1 MKNKKI
7 IFLSKIIAVL
17 LAGGLVFCGQ
27 AGVMAAAKRGIPQMI
42 VDQEFSGND
51 GEVVKGIVHYKTLSA
66 ALKKSEELPPGN
78 LKIFVRPGVYRE
90 KIMIKRPD
98 LVLIGEN
105 VEHTQIVFDDA
116 EGTLVRTVDGGDGQ
130 KCYVMD
136 CASVTIADTAVN
148 FQAKNITFSND
159 FDTVK
164 YSKIMQNHQ
173 AFALRD
179 EADRSS
185 FFGCRF
191 LGRQDTLYANK
202 GRQYY
207 KNCYIEGDVDFV
219 FGGADAV
226 YDGCEIHSLQREG
239 ISGGFITA
247 PSTLAANKG
256 FLFYRCQLTGDKNL
270 QYIVKLGR
278 PWHPSSET
286 RPVNSA
292 AVFKECRMEEHISS
306 QAWSSMRNKYALFQ
320 PEDNRL
326 FEYNSTGPG
335 AEQNKNRRYLNELQ
349 AQACTIPSYLSNWL
363 PQEAE

>member
-7 IFLSKIIAVL
+7 MLLCKVL
-17 LAGGLVFCGQ
+17 GALLFSSLTIGGPTGNRAF
-27 AGVMAAAKRGIPQMI
+27 AKSSLPPIV
-42 VDQEFSGND
+42 VDQAFSGTD
-51 GEVVKGIVHYKTLSA
+51 GDVFSGSSHYKTLAA
-66 ALKKSEELPPGN
+66 ALKKAEVLAPGK
-78 LKIFVRPGVYRE
+78 LKIRIRPGIYRE
-90 KIMIKRPD
+90 KILIKRPD
-98 LVLIGEN
+98 LLLVGEDATR
-105 VEHTQIVFDDA
+105 TQIVFDDA
-116 EGTLVRTVDGGDGQ
+116 EGTLVRIADGGDGK

-148 FQAKNITFSND
+148 FQARNITFSND

-164 YSKIMQNHQ
+164 YSKVMQNHQ

-185 FFGCRF
+185 FWNCRF

-239 ISGGFITA
+239 VDGGFVTA
-247 PSTLAANKG
+247 PSTLEKDKG
-256 FLFYRCQLTGDKNL
+256 FLFYRCYLTGDETLKHN
-270 QYIVKLGR
+270 VRLGR

-292 AVFKECRMEEHISS
+292 AVFKECTMGEHISS
-306 QAWSSMRNKYALFQ
+306 QAWSSMKNKYALFQ

>member
-7 IFLSKIIAVL
+7 MILCKMLGVL
-17 LAGGLVFCGQ
+17 MFGSLTFCGTESPV
-27 AGVMAAAKRGIPQMI
+27 ALAKGSAEQMV
-42 VDQEFSGND
+42 VDQAFRGND
-51 GEVVKGIVHYKTLSA
+51 GGVSDGIAHYKTLA
-66 ALKKSEELPPGN
+66 IALEEAEKLAPGK
-78 LKIFVRPGVYRE
+78 LEIFVRPGIYRE
-90 KIMIKRPD
+90 KVLIKRPD
-98 LVLIGEN
+98 LVLIGED
-105 VEHTQIVFDDA
+105 VQRTQIVFDDA
-116 EGTLVRTVDGGDGQ
+116 EGTLVRQIDGGDGET
-130 KCYVMD
+130 CYVMD
-136 CASVTIADTAVN
+136 CASVTIADTAIN

-164 YSKIMQNHQ
+164 NSKTMKNHQ
-173 AFALRD
+173 AFALRN

-185 FFGCRF
+185 FFACRF

-239 ISGGFITA
+239 VNGGFVTA
-247 PSTLAANKG
+247 PSTLAKDKG
-256 FLFYRCQLTGDKNL
+256 FLFYRCRLTGDETLKH
-270 QYIVKLGR
+270 IVKLGR

-292 AVFKECRMEEHISS
+292 AVFKECTIGEHISP
-306 QAWSSMRNKYALFQ
+306 QAWSSMKNKYALFQ

-326 FEYNSTGPG
+326 FEYDSTGAG
-335 AEQNKNRRYLNELQ
+335 AEQNKNRRYLDEMQ
-349 AQACTIPSYLSNWL
+349 AKACTIPAYLGNWV
-363 PQEAE
+363 PTEIE